1 MRNTLRRLPFLL
13 LPFVLAACAST
24 RPAPQELG
32 GEREEEV
39 TAGQMVMVVD
49 NLPNLLFLG
58 QSRRDAK
65 LAMVAAGLPTYASI
79 TAVTSLATPPGLG
92 YYSPRTGVENN
103 LATFTAYLYAYNLPA
118 DNDFHV
124 ILGDTPVFTSG
135 VTNLINVE
143 VSGRPD
149 GADVVFRAVRNQF
162 LAKIGN
168 PLNMAHGTYTCMAVP
183 IAMTVSGG
191 PFWDVSHPNG
201 GSGTSSCYGGIPVK
215 TINGWE
221 LHPVTSVN

>member
-1 MRNTLRRLPFLL
+1 MRNSLRPLTLLL

-24 RPAPQELG
+24 RPASRDG

-39 TAGQMVMVVD
+39 TPGQMVMVVGD
-49 NLPNLLFLG
+49 LPNLIFLG

-65 LAMVAAGLPTYASI
+65 LAMVAAGVPNYTSI
-79 TAVTSLATPPGLG
+79 TAVTSLAPPPGLG

-103 LATFTAYLYAYNLPA
+103 YARFTAYLYAYNLPA

-124 ILGDTPVFTSG
+124 ILGDTPVFTPN
-135 VTNLINVE
+135 VTKLINIE

-149 GADVVFRAVRNQF
+149 GADVVFKAVRNQF

-168 PLNMAHGTYTCMAVP
+168 PVAMAHGTYTCMAVP
-183 IAMTVSGG
+183 IALTVGGG

-201 GSGTSSCYGGIPVK
+201 GSGTSSCYGGTPVK
-215 TINGWE
+215 TSNGWE
-221 LHPVTSVN
+221 LHPVTSVQ